1 MTYINAEL
9 RQSVIERAGDC
20 CEYCRISQEDNRFT
34 FHVDHI
40 ISEKHEGVTEIDN
53 VFLSCPY
60 CNTYKG
66 SDIGS
71 IDRETSELTS
81 FFNPRIHYWND
92 HFELDG
98 ASIEPLTP
106 EGRVTVRM
114 LRLNSDERLMER
126 DGLLQLGRY
135 PC

>member
-53 VFLSCPY
+53 LCLSCPY

-81 FFNPRIHYWND
+81 FFNPRIHYWNG